1 MKDVDVSYTL
11 FESDELDGEISAL
24 LEVPDI
30 DFGHLASG
38 SSRPPS
44 FDMPGSYRQLTFPG
58 SPPFSSVTGSRLRRS
73 SLEMGANSAGDG
85 VVPDLGGSSSMFP
98 SSKRQRT

>member
-1 MKDVDVSYTL
+1 MDVSYAWA
-11 FESDELDGEISAL
+11 FDGEELDQEIAGL

-30 DFGHLASG
+30 DYSSLPGS

-44 FDMPGSYRQLTFPG
+44 FEMPGSYRQLFPPSG
-58 SPPFSSVTGSRLRRS
+58 GYAGISGSRPRRT
-73 SLEMGANSAGDG
+73 SLELAANSGGDG
-85 VVPDLGGSSSMFP
+85 VVPDLGGSNGVFQ